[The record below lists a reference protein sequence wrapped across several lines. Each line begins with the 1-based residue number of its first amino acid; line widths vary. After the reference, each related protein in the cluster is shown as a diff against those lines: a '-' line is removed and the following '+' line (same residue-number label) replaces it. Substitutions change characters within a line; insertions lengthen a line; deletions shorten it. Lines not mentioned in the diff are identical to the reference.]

1 MKTILTLL
9 TALTLSSAFAQDTPT
24 SSNARSDSAA
34 RAVVART
41 NSMDVLDNNR
51 RLAIGDL
58 LSYRVVEDRK
68 NAVSSLIVTDSGEVE
83 VPLVGRVDAKG
94 KTCKVL
100 ATEIKALLQK
110 DYYHQATV
118 IIALN
123 FTGYSDNGQGGKS
136 FAATHDQVTIMGAVG
151 QAGRIILPPAETDYT
166 LSQAILDAGGL
177 GRFANAKKVQVV
189 RRTDPDDRSRVQR
202 FIIDLHAIMKKGRLE
217 DDIVLQPNDVVIVP
231 EKFLNF

>member
-1 MKTILTLL
+1 MKTILILL
-9 TALTLSSAFAQDTPT
+9 TAFTLTFAPAQDT
-24 SSNARSDSAA
+24 SSDSAA
-34 RAVVART
+34 RAIVSRT

-51 RLAIGDL
+51 RLAVGDL

-68 NAVSSLIVTDSGEVE
+68 SAVSSLIVTDSGQVE
-83 VPLVGRVDAKG
+83 VPLVGRVNAKG
-94 KTCKVL
+94 KTCKAV
-100 ATEIKALLQK
+100 ATEIKTLLEK

-123 FTGYSDNGQGGKS
+123 FTGYSDIGRGGKS
-136 FAATHDQVTIMGAVG
+136 YAATQDQVTIMGAVG

-189 RRTDPDDRSRVQR
+189 RRTNPKDRTQIQR
-202 FIIDLHAIMKKGRLE
+202 YIINLHAIMKKGRLE
-217 DDIVLQPNDVVIVP
+217 EDIVLQPNDVVIVP